1 MNNKPRKRVPF
12 SVFLPARSVR
22 NCLLG
27 SVPTDNLPG
36 SGSPG
41 VTTCSVMYWCLQNK
55 DTINRKDTELKEE
68 NQPLS
73 SSFVPLQAA
82 W

>member
-1 MNNKPRKRVPF
+1 M
-12 SVFLPARSVR
+12 AA
-22 NCLLG
+22 
-27 SVPTDNLPG
+27 TDNLPG

-55 DTINRKDTELKEE
+55 DTTNRKDTELKAE